1 VEILKSSLASLQ
13 EKAASVLEFVA
24 LIDPTLSPIIS
35 VDIENGLN
43 STFQQNL
50 LKISGKKFLLFNVWL
65 ISIFVLQCL

>member
-1 VEILKSSLASLQ
+1 MEILKSFLPSLQ

-35 VDIENGLN
+35 VDIEIGLN

-50 LKISGKKFLLFNVWL
+50 MKISGKKILLFNVWL
-65 ISIFVLQCL
+65 ISIFAFECL